1 MHKGFFYMQNTFFAG
16 RDGFIWWFGVVEDRN
31 DPLALGRVR
40 TRVYGYHTDD
50 KTKLPTIDLPWALCV
65 QPANSASSGG
75 VGTSPTGPIEG
86 TWVIGFW
93 RDPDFMQEPMV
104 WGTIPG
110 INSSAAA
117 PSGES
122 PHDFSPEQQLDPP
135 TITENKAIGNGK
147 TTSFSTPSDVTD
159 STVLVKIN
167 GVVQSATNRVPESP
181 NNVEQPLDDFYGTG
195 TVYSGTDFPSERFG
209 NQIADKI
216 NKLAPELRDRFANG
230 IKKFL
235 NSNKANGYDCSIAF
249 SYRTFAQQKELYR
262 KYKSGG
268 PKAASPGGSWHN
280 FASAI
285 DLTIYK
291 DGAYDDGRTGLSN
304 YTELAR
310 AAFSSY
316 GLINDIAN
324 DSGHFYPAAFGKG
337 VDRRLRNGTI
347 TVAEFAAEKGLA

>member
-1 MHKGFFYMQNTFFAG
+1 MQNTFFAG

-40 TRVYGYHTDD
+40 TRVYGYHTED
-50 KTKLPTIDLPWALCV
+50 KTKLPTIDLPWAFCV

-75 VGTSPTGPIEG
+75 VGSSPTGPIEG

-110 INSSAAA
+110 INSSNAA

-135 TITENKAIGNGK
+135 TITKNIAIANGT
-147 TTSFSTPSDVTD
+147 TTSFSTPSDTTD
-159 STVLVKIN
+159 STILVKIN
-167 GVVQSATNRVPESP
+167 GVVQSATNTSPESP
-181 NNVEQPLDDFYGTG
+181 NNVEQPLDDFYGGG
-195 TVYSGTDFPSERFG
+195 TTYTAADFPSERFSSRLASRI
-209 NQIADKI
+209 NQ
-216 NKLAPELRDRFANG
+216 LAPEVRDRFANG
-230 IKKFL
+230 VKKFL
-235 NSNKANGYDCSIAF
+235 TSNEGFDCSISF

-268 PKAASPGGSWHN
+268 PKAAAAGSSWHN
-280 FASAI
+280 YAAAI
-285 DLTIYK
+285 DLTIYEN
-291 DGAYDDGRTGLSN
+291 GVYDDGRSGVSN
-304 YTELAR
+304 YTQRAR
-310 AAFSSY
+310 SAFSSF
-316 GLINDIAN
+316 GLTNDIAG

-337 VDRRLRNGTI
+337 VDSRLRNGTI
-347 TVAEFAAEKGLA
+347 TVAELAAEKGLA